1 MISQRWC
8 QCREGLHALP
18 QIMFDRFSKWWW
30 HFKMVV
36 VFFPKR
42 LGHFSREGMK
52 PSPALGK
59 YDQCMICTLKNSCH
73 KFYDM
78 EPIKKIMGFFVK
90 QDVL

>member
-1 MISQRWC
+1 
-8 QCREGLHALP
+8 
-18 QIMFDRFSKWWW
+18 
-30 HFKMVV
+30 
-36 VFFPKR
+36 
-42 LGHFSREGMK
+42 MK

>member
-1 MISQRWC
+1 MPFHKQCSTDFQSDGGVSNRRWC
-8 QCREGLHALP
+8 
-18 QIMFDRFSKWWW
+18 F
-30 HFKMVV
+30 FKRC
-36 VFFPKR
+36 FPKR